1 LRLKELRVGWGV
13 LGVLLALVLL
23 DRPSVRWSVASV
35 APWLTGALV
44 LIPPRRGNLAASTLT
59 QACGRG
65 GALTALII
73 LLAFLFLVVYLFS
86 PAAGLSLALW
96 GEAALL
102 VLAASARA
110 DLAGEFLLGGAV
122 TAVALTL
129 ALGGAEIAFRSH
141 WLAHRYGSPQEQA
154 AWERGYDKLWKQ
166 NLFGF
171 RSRYETIARRTGVAR
186 VLAVG
191 DSYTWGDK
199 IAKTDSTW
207 PARLERALEQAYP
220 GSRFEVINT
229 GQRGW
234 STANE
239 AEFLRRLGW
248 QFDPDLVVVQFDR
261 NDVLQSTPNFASQS
275 EDAVY
280 PQVHLLPD
288 RFRTGP
294 VRSSAFLAFLEGSCS
309 GLLHPESMSG
319 TEWSVLYR
327 DGSPGWNQMQAA
339 LQEIGD
345 SARLRKV
352 PVVMVLFPTFF
363 PGVWTPVSYPLR
375 EVHQKVAGRAGQAGI
390 HVLDLTPALSAEGG
404 DWRRWDAAPYDG
416 HPSSAAH
423 ALTSRVLTDYIVRN
437 GWLAPRPRSP

>member
-1 LRLKELRVGWGV
+1 MTLTELAVSWAV
-13 LGVLLALVLL
+13 LGVLLGVALL
-23 DRPSVRWSVASV
+23 DRPSLHWSVV
-35 APWLTGALV
+35 AATPWLVGALV
-44 LIPPRRGNLAASTLT
+44 LYRRGKTAADTLT
-59 QACGRG
+59 GACGRAG
-65 GALTALII
+65 GLTALII
-73 LLAFLFLVVYLFS
+73 LLAFLFLVGYAFS
-86 PAAGLSLALW
+86 PVAALFLALW
-96 GEAALL
+96 GAAVFL
-102 VLAASARA
+102 VLAASARVS
-110 DLAGEFLLGGAV
+110 LARELLLGGAV
-122 TAVALTL
+122 AAVALTVI
-129 ALGGAEIAFRSH
+129 LGGAEMVFRSR
-141 WLAHRYGSPQEQA
+141 WLARREGSPQERA
-154 AWERGYDKLWKQ
+154 AWKLRYDGLWRH
-166 NLFGF
+166 NVFGF
-171 RSRYETIARRTGVAR
+171 RSPFETIGRRPGVER

-199 IAKTDSTW
+199 IASTDSTW

-220 GSRFEVINT
+220 GSHFEVINT

-261 NDVLQSTPNFASQS
+261 NDVLLSAPNFASQS

-280 PQVHLLPD
+280 PHVDLLPD

-294 VRSSAFLAFLEGSCS
+294 VRSSAFLAFLERTCS
-309 GLLHPESMSG
+309 DLLHPWSMSG

-345 SARLRKV
+345 SARARKV
-352 PVVMVLFPTFF
+352 PVVLLLVPTFF
-363 PGVWTPVSYPLR
+363 PGVWTPESYPLR

-404 DWRRWDAAPYDG
+404 DWRRWNATPYDG

-423 ALTSRVLTDYIVRN
+423 ALTSRALTDYIVRN